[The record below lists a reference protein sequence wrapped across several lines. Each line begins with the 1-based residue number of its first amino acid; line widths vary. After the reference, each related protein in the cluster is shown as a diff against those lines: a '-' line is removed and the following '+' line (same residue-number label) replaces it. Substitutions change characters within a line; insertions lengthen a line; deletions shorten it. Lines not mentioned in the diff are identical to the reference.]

1 MMETTRIQAN
11 HSVTKRLGNWTTAN
25 AFHVRA
31 HRGLVVVDL
40 RSPRIP
46 DGDVRVDV
54 ELDHAVLK
62 LLLPEDMVVDDWDL
76 HRVKRGR
83 VKDMQPASGPGRRL
97 VLTGEL
103 RSSEVRVHRG
113 GIAILSA
120 LFTREFFADARH
132 AHKHGGR
139 PSVHDPAA

>member
-1 MMETTRIQAN
+1 METTRIQAN
-11 HSVTKRLGNWTTAN
+11 HTVTKRLGNWTSAN
-25 AFHVRA
+25 TFQVRA
-31 HRGLVVVDL
+31 HRGLAVVDL

-46 DGDVRVDV
+46 DGDVRVEV

-62 LLLPEDMVVDDWDL
+62 LLLPDDTVVDDWNL
-76 HRVKRGR
+76 RRVNRGR
-83 VKDMQPASGPGRRL
+83 VKDMQPASGPGRRV

-103 RSSEVRVHRG
+103 RNGEIRVHRG

-120 LFTREFFADARH
+120 LFTREFFADARR
-132 AHKHGGR
+132 AHKEGGR